1 MLIPYMKWENE
12 LYFLCMRPS
21 NSIYGG
27 STYQFCKGR
36 IEIGESSQIAAM
48 REATE
53 ELGIVPYYG
62 SQPVFVNRIMND
74 TCDLYICEYNFNSFP
89 DSKDETVHTAFL
101 SEREFQLIGRDWQ
114 KPIAHIVSN
123 FINAQASS

>member
-1 MLIPYMKWENE
+1 LNGAVKIETSKGERETN
-12 LYFLCMRPS
+12 S
-21 NSIYGG
+21 N
-27 STYQFCKGR
+27 
-36 IEIGESSQIAAM
+36 
-48 REATE
+48 
-53 ELGIVPYYG
+53 
-62 SQPVFVNRIMND
+62 
-74 TCDLYICEYNFNSFP
+74 NSFP